1 MWAMSCIQIIHFLW
15 CCKYLQRRSFLFEV
29 VKKSPI
35 QHVTRGTWLELTWG
49 RSQNVAS
56 CRQLPGYWL
65 VHYLSELKS
74 TFAKEMSRE
83 WSEKYLR
90 IVCETRISEKCKL
103 ISGSNRGGN
112 CFVLFSIN
120 LEKYKYDIYRGIISV
135 LYWPSHPV
143 MANILPNIT
152 SWVCSRRKLDKIVR
166 CKYAVA

>member
-1 MWAMSCIQIIHFLW
+1 MFQRKGGGQRLLNNVKKNCTFLIRWLPLYNQMSRIQIPHFLR
-15 CCKYLQRRSFLFEV
+15 CYKYLQRRSFLFEV

-35 QHVTRGTWLELTWG
+35 QHVTRGTWLDLTWG

-56 CRQLPGYWL
+56 CRQLPGCWL
-65 VHYLSELKS
+65 VHYLSQLKS

-103 ISGSNRGGN
+103 ILGSNRGGN

-120 LEKYKYDIYRGIISV
+120 LEWDLALK
-135 LYWPSHPV
+135 
-143 MANILPNIT
+143 M
-152 SWVCSRRKLDKIVR
+152 
-166 CKYAVA
+166 

>member
-1 MWAMSCIQIIHFLW
+1 MQRNRPIKTIESCSISIIIYTTKCGQCLAFKLYIFCGAVNIYRGWA
-15 CCKYLQRRSFLFEV
+15 FLFEV

-103 ISGSNRGGN
+103 ISGSDRGSN
-112 CFVLFSIN
+112 CFVLFPIN
-120 LEKYKYDIYRGIISV
+120 LE
-135 LYWPSHPV
+135 
-143 MANILPNIT
+143 
-152 SWVCSRRKLDKIVR
+152 
-166 CKYAVA
+166 